1 MPEQKKGRMARTYDK
16 PKEKAAM
23 PTRGQRTATNKS
35 RSGGVK
41 APKPKRMGG

>member
-1 MPEQKKGRMARTYDK
+1 MSEQKKGRMARTYDK
-16 PKEKAAM
+16 PKDKPAL
-23 PTRGQRTATNKS
+23 PKRGERTATNKA